1 MTYRETLNTQ
11 VNSLKEVNA
20 KKRILQNSMRE
31 CSEQLDALDAEK
43 RTLQKTMHPDYQY
56 IDQVKD
62 ALQRLE
68 YKHKTTSFKS
78 SQEESKVIKEIE

>member
-43 RTLQKTMHPDYQY
+43 RNLQKTMHPDY
-56 IDQVKD
+56 
-62 ALQRLE
+62 
-68 YKHKTTSFKS
+68 
-78 SQEESKVIKEIE
+78 